1 MYMMFQRKNKKV
13 QNMKLAWLPTLVAAL
28 FLHPVAAS
36 QTVKC
41 EEAAKNYTSV
51 PPGLD
56 KNVSILVLSYNS
68 ITLNESDTT
77 NLQKYM
83 NITELYLSNNS
94 ISILR
99 NFTFDKLSKLAVLD
113 VSNNSISTVEQ
124 AAFAGLNKLNILQL
138 QNNKIVQLDSSVFVL
153 LKSLVV
159 LNLKNNL
166 MRYFDAKIS
175 LNLTNITLIGNP
187 WNCSCDLVSFQ
198 SWLKTT
204 KVTMENE
211 NGTVC
216 MSPSS
221 LKKQPIKTAIIADC
235 EKREMTTEATILS
248 FTSLKSTNDSLSLHN
263 GTNRKALMSG
273 VDVHRPGKS
282 WTFLIGVLVVVISIS
297 LLIGMVIKFPVWY
310 RYLISYNHSRLEED
324 EPEMFEETF
333 TSHNCAFPHTP
344 GTNEE
349 ESVVVFE
356 QFHTFVPEE
365 DGFIEDKYIDT

>member
-1 MYMMFQRKNKKV
+1 MYMMFRRKNKKV

-28 FLHPVAAS
+28 FLLPVAAS
-36 QTVKC
+36 QMVKC
-41 EEAAKNYTSV
+41 VEAAKNYTSV
-51 PPGLD
+51 PPSLD
-56 KNVSILVLSYNS
+56 KNVTILVLNYNC

-83 NITELYLSNNS
+83 NITELYLSHNS

-99 NFTFDKLSKLAVLD
+99 NFTFDKLSKLTVLD

-124 AAFAGLNKLNILQL
+124 AAFAGLNKLRSLHL
-138 QNNKIVQLDSSVFVL
+138 QNNRIVQLDSSVFVL
-153 LKSLVV
+153 LKSLMV

-166 MRYFDAKIS
+166 MRYFEAEVS
-175 LNLTNITLIGNP
+175 LNLTGITLIGNP
-187 WNCSCDLVSFQ
+187 WDCSCDLLSLQ

-204 KVTMENE
+204 KVNMENE

-216 MSPSS
+216 MSPNS
-221 LKKQPIKTAIIADC
+221 LENHPIKTAIIAKC
-235 EKREMTTEATILS
+235 EKREMTTEAATVS
-248 FTSLKSTNDSLSLHN
+248 FTSLNPNNDSLSPRN
-263 GTNRKALMSG
+263 GTIGKMLKSG

-333 TSHNCAFPHTP
+333 TSHNCTFPNTP

-356 QFHTFVPEE
+356 QFHSFVPEE

>member
-1 MYMMFQRKNKKV
+1 MFQRKNKKV

-36 QTVKC
+36 QMVKC
-41 EEAAKNYTSV
+41 DEAAKNYTSV
-51 PPGLD
+51 PPSLD

-83 NITELYLSNNS
+83 NIKQLYLSNNS
-94 ISILR
+94 ISILH
-99 NFTFDKLSKLAVLD
+99 NFTFDKLSKLEVLD

-124 AAFAGLNKLNILQL
+124 AAFAGLNKLNILHL
-138 QNNKIVQLDSSVFVL
+138 QNNRIVQLDSSVFAL
-153 LKSLVV
+153 LNSLEV

-166 MRYFDAKIS
+166 MRYFDAKVS
-175 LNLTNITLIGNP
+175 LNLTEITLIGNP
-187 WNCSCDLVSFQ
+187 WNCSCDLLSLQ

-221 LKKQPIKTAIIADC
+221 LKNHTVKTAII
-235 EKREMTTEATILS
+235 
-248 FTSLKSTNDSLSLHN
+248 TNC
-263 GTNRKALMSG
+263 

-297 LLIGMVIKFPVWY
+297 LLIGMVIRFPVWY

-324 EPEMFEETF
+324 EPEMFEETY
-333 TSHNCAFPHTP
+333 TSHNCTFPHTP
-344 GTNEE
+344 GTKEE

>member
-1 MYMMFQRKNKKV
+1 MFQRKNKKV

-36 QTVKC
+36 QMVKC
-41 EEAAKNYTSV
+41 DEAAKNYTSV
-51 PPGLD
+51 PPSLD

-83 NITELYLSNNS
+83 NIKQLYLSNNS
-94 ISILR
+94 ISILH
-99 NFTFDKLSKLAVLD
+99 NFTFDKLSKLEVLD

-124 AAFAGLNKLNILQL
+124 AAFAGLNKLNILHL
-138 QNNKIVQLDSSVFVL
+138 QNNRIVQLDSSVFAL
-153 LKSLVV
+153 LNSLEV

-166 MRYFDAKIS
+166 MRYFDAKVS
-175 LNLTNITLIGNP
+175 LNLTEITLIGNP
-187 WNCSCDLVSFQ
+187 WNCSCDLLSLQ

-221 LKKQPIKTAIIADC
+221 LKNHTVKTAIITNC
-235 EKREMTTEATILS
+235 EKREMKTEATTIS
-248 FTSLKSTNDSLSLHN
+248 FTSLNPKNDSLSPYN
-263 GTNRKALMSG
+263 G

-297 LLIGMVIKFPVWY
+297 LLIGMVIRFPVWY

-324 EPEMFEETF
+324 EPEMFEETY
-333 TSHNCAFPHTP
+333 TSHNCTFPHTP
-344 GTNEE
+344 GTKEE